1 MNREKLTKVFDRMG
15 PDEAQRSRMRQRLLN
30 GLQEKEHAHG
40 DATATRSRRRGRRSW
55 IAIPAIA
62 IALAL
67 FVLPGIPFGSG
78 ETSAYAINVKMGEGD
93 AVFKLA
99 DYGDATGESRTYVS
113 YVDSRPGLEFY
124 VEGDNIAK
132 IEMSTENE
140 YLYAVDWTKTQQE
153 KYWNQDVYQ
162 KFDEERQVS
171 IADFN
176 LLYDK
181 KMTMTF
187 DENFRDYDK
196 IWYRWTAWNM
206 HKWASADNF
215 SHFLGAGQK
224 PAPDAEPKEKAE
236 MAGGNGSGIGHMQ
249 LEDYPDELKK
259 DRITIAITDRNG
271 HRTTKVIAVNV
282 ANNELGQTV
291 VTARLLR

>member
-1 MNREKLTKVFDRMG
+1 MG

-30 GLQEKEHAHG
+30 DLQEEEHARG
-40 DATATRSRRRGRRSW
+40 GARATRSRPLVRRSW
-55 IAIPAIA
+55 MAIPAIA

-67 FVLPGIPFGSG
+67 FVFPGIPFGGG
-78 ETSAYAINVKMGEGD
+78 ETSAYAINVKMGEDD
-93 AVFKLA
+93 AVFELA
-99 DYGDATGESRTYVS
+99 DHGDATGEARTYVS

-206 HKWASADNF
+206 HNWAAADDF
-215 SHFLGAGQK
+215 AHFLGAGRK
-224 PAPDAEPKEKAE
+224 PSPDAGPQEKAE
-236 MAGGNGSGIGHMQ
+236 MAAGDKSGIGHMQ

-259 DRITIAITDRNG
+259 DRITIEITDRNG
-271 HRTTKVIAVNV
+271 HV

>member
-1 MNREKLTKVFDRMG
+1 MDGYSGHRH
-15 PDEAQRSRMRQRLLN
+15 RSGAVRLPR
-30 GLQEKEHAHG
+30 HPV
-40 DATATRSRRRGRRSW
+40 RG
-55 IAIPAIA
+55 
-62 IALAL
+62 
-67 FVLPGIPFGSG
+67 G
-78 ETSAYAINVKMGEGD
+78 ETSAYAINVKMGEDD
-93 AVFKLA
+93 AVFELA
-99 DYGDATGESRTYVS
+99 DHGDATGEARTYVS

-171 IADFN
+171 IADFD

-206 HKWASADNF
+206 HKWAAADDF
-215 SHFLGAGQK
+215 AHFLGAGRK
-224 PAPDAEPKEKAE
+224 PSPDAGPQEKAE
-236 MAGGNGSGIGHMQ
+236 MAAGDKSGIGHMQ
-249 LEDYPDELKK
+249 LDDYPDELKK
-259 DRITIAITDRNG
+259 DRITIEITDRNG